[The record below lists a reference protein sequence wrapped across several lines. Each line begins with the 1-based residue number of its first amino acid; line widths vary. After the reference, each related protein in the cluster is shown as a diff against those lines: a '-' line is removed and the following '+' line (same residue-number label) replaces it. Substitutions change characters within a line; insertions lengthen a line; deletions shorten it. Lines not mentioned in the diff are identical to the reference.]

1 MHKLLKQ
8 SGEWDIKL
16 ISKVRSFRYE
26 IVIRVFISA
35 LLAFLTEGILIVI
48 ACFLIKMT
56 GKSLEPPIIK
66 ETIQSVPRFRDYLV
80 YGRESIHKPPRYGLS
95 DYISTVASA
104 VLFLIVVVAVI
115 LFLFYFMVL
124 TKKYNLYL
132 KEIQLGIREISV
144 GNFENKISVKYN
156 SEFTV
161 IAEQLNQ
168 MSNEI
173 YQILCNERQTEDV
186 KNELITSVAHDLR
199 TPLTS
204 IIGYLYLVS
213 NKEDLEEEK
222 KKQYIRI
229 AYNKAKRLEQL
240 LEDLFRYTKYSTDEV
255 KLHYETID
263 FVKFMEQMIEE
274 FYPSFKD
281 AGLNYEFESEMKEA
295 VIAADGNLLARAVGN
310 LVNNAIKYGKDGKYI
325 KVTLWQEESYVVMSI
340 LNYGPVIPKENIAH
354 LFERFYRVE
363 NSRSEETGG
372 SGLGLAIAKQIITLH
387 NGYIDVQSDYEGTV
401 FRIKLKLWKKEGE
414 EKNEN

>member
-26 IVIRVFISA
+26 IVIRVFISV
-35 LLAFLTEGILIVI
+35 LLAFLTEGILIAI

-240 LEDLFRYTKYSTDEV
+240 LEDLFRYTKYSTDE
-255 KLHYETID
+255 
-263 FVKFMEQMIEE
+263 
-274 FYPSFKD
+274 
-281 AGLNYEFESEMKEA
+281 
-295 VIAADGNLLARAVGN
+295 GNLLARAVGN